1 MEIFLDKQEGDKKEE
16 DENIPKAKN
25 LNVSKITNLFD
36 YFLKLIFKYVEGD
49 IKKHQDK
56 KKDVN
61 YYLDDKNMIIKK
73 ENLAKAIRIFITLVL
88 FREKEKDKDNKIR
101 ANKKNVVD
109 YLKNKDLWDSKLYNN
124 SQKFEENLSKLKELN
139 IKIKGILFFYNY
151 LLDNEDEGFEDEIVN
166 YINNREKEKKK

>member
-1 MEIFLDKQEGDKKEE
+1 
-16 DENIPKAKN
+16 
-25 LNVSKITNLFD
+25 
-36 YFLKLIFKYVEGD
+36 
-49 IKKHQDK
+49 
-56 KKDVN
+56 
-61 YYLDDKNMIIKK
+61 MISKK
-73 ENLAKAIRIFITLVL
+73 ENLAMAIRIFITLVL